1 MKSIT
6 KNGEW
11 SNNGKKK
18 MREQVALPPTP
29 REKHER
35 KVHPDLQIWRKEQK
49 LTWDSLL
56 IKHNDVI
63 VAAVVVTIIMP
74 IKQKCDQM
82 VLVSLVLFM
91 RQTKNRLSA
100 LEILVL
106 FSLKHIGVEEDVSQC
121 LRHFLGPRPHNTW
134 PGWAGKRSSPG
145 SSPCL
150 KSFLT
155 QPYLM
160 KIWMC
165 PWCLLVVC
173 CLWNR
178 LWSII
183 SPSGTC
189 TWGWL
194 WCWARCPFSSVLLSF
209 GFSGKGLL
217 HKMRPSQPTG
227 REAPVGQ
234 RAGKIILLIVTV

>member
-1 MKSIT
+1 MKGIT
-6 KNGEW
+6 RNGEW
-11 SNNGKKK
+11 NINGKRK
-18 MREQVALPPTP
+18 MREEVALPPTP
-29 REKHER
+29 RKKHEGR
-35 KVHPDLQIWRKEQK
+35 VPLVLKIWRKEQK
-49 LTWDSLL
+49 LSWDSLL
-56 IKHNDVI
+56 INHNDVI
-63 VAAVVVTIIMP
+63 VVAVVVTVIMP
-74 IKQKCDQM
+74 VKQKYHQM
-82 VLVSLVLFM
+82 VLISPVLFT
-91 RQTKNRLSA
+91 RKPKNKFIA
-100 LEILVL
+100 LEILLL
-106 FSLKHIGVEEDVSQC
+106 FSLKHIGVEEVRLPETLSWPQTTQYLTWVSWQT
-121 LRHFLGPRPHNTW
+121 LISRVITLLEEL
-134 PGWAGKRSSPG
+134 SS
-145 SSPCL
+145 
-150 KSFLT
+150 
-155 QPYLM
+155 QPYRM

-183 SPSGTC
+183 SLSGTC

-234 RAGKIILLIVTV
+234 RAGKIISIVTI